1 MRVATLLVIAAL
13 GAGSVLPR
21 VVAGQTDAPVA
32 APPQARAA
40 AEPETTAPEP
50 DAPEAAPLPA
60 GALLAEAIR
69 RAEAGH
75 WDEAEAFAAKTGDP
89 VAERVILW
97 TRLRDGVG
105 SFGEF
110 ESFLRDHPDWPG
122 MDRLRRQGERHMG
135 PDLGASRVIAY
146 FAGEPPQS
154 GTGALRLADALS
166 AGGRA
171 DEAEAVI
178 RAAWGDLSLTSA
190 QVAAFRGQWGAAV
203 DPLVAERLDTLL
215 WRGWTDE
222 AEDLLPLV
230 SDDLRALAR
239 ARIAVRRD
247 SYGLQDLIDAVPP
260 ALRDDPGL
268 AHERYLWRVKKSR
281 WDDAEA
287 WILEH
292 SDSAESLG
300 RPDEW
305 MDRRANLARQALAR
319 GAVEDA
325 YRIAAGSYGTGGADY
340 ADAEWFAGFVALIEM
355 KDPALAATHFRRF
368 GEVVGSPI
376 SLGRAGFWLGL
387 ALERAGDAEGAK
399 AAYAEGARHQTSFYG
414 QLAAV
419 RGEIAPDPS
428 LAGDPAPDWRAEVFA
443 ASDVVQAARLLIEA
457 EDDVRAM
464 QFLRHVQE
472 GRPAAE
478 RAALAQMAI
487 DLDRTHIAVRMAKDA
502 ASDGVVNAAQYYPLH
517 PMADGNWPVPTELAL
532 SIARQ
537 ESELNAGVTSHAD
550 ARGLMQLL
558 PSTAEHVADGL
569 GIPFEPARLMHDG
582 LYNARLG
589 TAYLADNIRRFD
601 GSYVLAIA
609 AYNAGPGRVGQW
621 IETLGDPRLPEVDP
635 IVWIENIPYS
645 ETRNYVMRVM
655 EGLHVYRA
663 RLAGATP
670 PIGLVDDLNRV
681 GSVETN

>member
-1 MRVATLLVIAAL
+1 MRVALMLVLAAVA
-13 GAGSVLPR
+13 AGSAPPSVMAEEAEPQ
-21 VVAGQTDAPVA
+21 VVA
-32 APPQARAA
+32 PPEARAA
-40 AEPETTAPEP
+40 AGP
-50 DAPEAAPLPA
+50 DADAAEAAPVPA
-60 GALLAEAIR
+60 GALLAEAIG
-69 RAEAGH
+69 RAEMGR
-75 WDEAEAFAAKTGDP
+75 WDEAETFAAKTGDP

-105 SFGEF
+105 RFSEF
-110 ESFLRDHPDWPG
+110 ESFLRDHSDWPG
-122 MDRLRRQGERHMG
+122 MARLRRQGERHMG
-135 PDLGASRVIAY
+135 PDLADARVIAY
-146 FAGEPPQS
+146 FGGEAPQS

-166 AGGRA
+166 AQDRA
-171 DEAEAVI
+171 EEAEAVI
-178 RAAWGDLSLTSA
+178 AAAWLDQSLTSA
-190 QVAAFRGQWGAAV
+190 QVAAFRSRWGEVV
-203 DPLVAERLDTLL
+203 DPLLADRLDTLL

-222 AEDLLPLV
+222 AEDLMPLV
-230 SDDLRALAR
+230 DADLRALAR

-247 SYGLQDLIDAVPP
+247 TYGLQGLIDAVPA
-260 ALRDDPGL
+260 ALRGDPGL
-268 AHERYLWRVKKSR
+268 AYERYLFRVKKSR

-292 SDSAESLG
+292 SDSAEELG

-340 ADAEWFAGFVALIEM
+340 ADAEWFAGFVALVHK
-355 KDPALAATHFRRF
+355 KDPELAATHFRRF

-387 ALERAGDAEGAK
+387 ALERAGDAEGAQ
-399 AAYAEGARHQTSFYG
+399 AAYAEGAKHQTSFYG

-419 RGEIAPDPS
+419 RGEIAPDPT
-428 LAGDPAPDWRAEVFA
+428 LAGEPAPDWRVEPVTE
-443 ASDVVQAARLLIEA
+443 SDVVQAARLLIAA

-502 ASDGVVNAAQYYPLH
+502 ASDGVVIAAQYYPLH
-517 PMADGNWPVPTELAL
+517 PMADETWAIPTELAL

-537 ESELNAGVTSHAD
+537 ESEMNPGVTSHAD

-558 PSTAEHVADGL
+558 PSTARHVADGL
-569 GIPFEPARLMHDG
+569 GIAYEPARLMNDG
-582 LYNARLG
+582 LYNASLG
-589 TAYLADNIRRFD
+589 TAYLADNIRRFN
-601 GSYVLAIA
+601 GSYILAIA
-609 AYNAGPGRVGQW
+609 AYNAGPGRVSQW
-621 IETLGDPRLPEVDP
+621 VETLGDPRDPDVDP

-663 RLAGATP
+663 RLAGVTP

-681 GSVETN
+681 GSGETN